1 MESRRRVRAVL
12 VAAALLGFL
21 LGTALPEMLHMGTGS
36 YAGFVSLYSFG
47 RFQEIFPEP
56 GRLFLYLVPVRMKA
70 LLFLWM
76 SSYTAAGVLF
86 HFCYLFWLTCS
97 AGMLLSLFIL
107 RDGYEGIILFFCC
120 LFPQWLLYGSVWKRE
135 LGIFLR
141 RMEGSRYRESGVLLP
156 VSGRELGELGGL
168 AGLCV
173 FGCAVEAWLG
183 LWTLK
188 IFLKIIP

>member
-1 MESRRRVRAVL
+1 MESRRRIQAAL
-12 VAAALLGFL
+12 AAAVLLGFL
-21 LGTALPEMLHMGTGS
+21 LGTALPEILRMGTGS
-36 YAGFVSLYSFG
+36 YAGFVSLYSFS
-47 RFQEIFPEP
+47 RFQEISPDP
-56 GRLFLYLVPVRMKA
+56 QRLFLYLVPVRIKA

-76 SSYTAAGVLF
+76 SGYTAAGVLF
-86 HFCYLFWLTCS
+86 HLCYLFWLTCS

-107 RDGYEGIILFFCC
+107 RDGYEGILLFLCC

-141 RMEGSRYRESGVLLP
+141 RMEGNRYRERGALLSVP
-156 VSGRELGELGGL
+156 GRELQELGGM
-168 AGLCV
+168 AGLCIL
-173 FGCAVEAWLG
+173 GCGVEAWLG